1 MKSKTM
7 AVIIAMT
14 MVFVGYTAVMADA
27 ADAADPVPLNA
38 VTVEK
43 GDTDASNIIKISEG
57 YYVHYGYELTWT
69 IKVGISEEVT
79 IGTLTKNVED
89 ESAIET
95 LSIMYIADNTASKA
109 DTIDEN
115 FTLELVRDSDNVG
128 FYTVQITGV
137 KMTSG
142 IEYTLKASMKVW
154 IDDDAKDTMYESFPD
169 FAVYNGNVV
178 VGVASG
184 EVDIKD
190 FTGFQI
196 GAYKDALVA
205 FKDGTNLDVD
215 DYDWYAVGSPNGL
228 VMSSNGHISGIPTE
242 KLSEGKTVKVYAT
255 DKVTGAVIYDKE
267 VGIGIYDAPVVTDKF
282 TYTVAI
288 DSVDKGAGSLYLIK
302 SGSNATVTMKNGET
316 ALTIG
321 TKITVISDSGV
332 TTVSDEGT
340 CDLLTSGSGAYTVQM
355 EYGGQIQTFKVCI
368 IGEAA
373 DIGANIVIQGGN

>member
-215 DYDWYAVGSPNGL
+215 DYDWYAVGLPNGL